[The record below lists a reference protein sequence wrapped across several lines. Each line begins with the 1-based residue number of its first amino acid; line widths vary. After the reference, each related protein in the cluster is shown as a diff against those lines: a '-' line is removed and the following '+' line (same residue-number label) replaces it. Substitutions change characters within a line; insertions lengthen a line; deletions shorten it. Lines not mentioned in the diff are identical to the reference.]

1 MIRFETIDVMNPLLD
16 YDLVRDW
23 IQEVVSGCDYQVGE
37 LYYYFCSDEA
47 LLDIN
52 QRRLGHDFY
61 TDIVTFPLVEDN
73 KLVSSEFCIS
83 IDRVAENSLNFG
95 RPFES
100 ELLRVIIHGVL
111 HLIGFDDHTDED
123 VAKMRFKEEECLNLF
138 YKSQKTN
145 NLH

>member
-1 MIRFETIDVMNPLLD
+1 MIRFQVIDVMMPELD
-16 YDLVRDW
+16 YDRVRAW
-23 IQEVVSGCDYQVGE
+23 IETVVSQEGYRIGE

-61 TDIVTFPLVEDN
+61 TDILTFPLVEET
-73 KLVSSEFCIS
+73 LISSEFCLS
-83 IDRVAENSLNFG
+83 LDRIAENSLNFG

-111 HLIGFDDHTDED
+111 HLVGYDDHTDDEKT
-123 VAKMRFKEEECLNLF
+123 KMRSKEEECLKL
-138 YKSQKTN
+138 YYN
-145 NLH
+145 NLIIN